1 MNYSNILAA
10 GLRLDIDYDRMAKEL
25 LALMDHQKCITF
37 SYPTDS
43 NTEVTAYSIFIRK
56 SPTELTEV
64 SFRTA
69 KSIDYDSWIWDYDLN
84 IPYTRT
90 VIGSMP
96 FTKLGT
102 VRIVFFPDVP
112 CIEHTD
118 WDNSSDHKHTLGL
131 SIIPNDAGTCCN
143 VWSEKLQKYV
153 EIPGNAML
161 LNDSV
166 KHFVPLGKG
175 TRITMRI
182 FGEIDYNYFADKIIP
197 DQCYYL

>member
-1 MNYSNILAA
+1 MKKILASA
-10 GLRLDIDYDRMAKEL
+10 LNLDIDYDRMATEL
-25 LALMDHQKCITF
+25 LAVMSHEKCIQF
-37 SYPTDS
+37 SYPTSPDI
-43 NTEVTAYSIFIRK
+43 EVTAYSIFLRNC
-56 SPTELTEV
+56 SVQPTEV

-69 KSIDYDSWIWDYDLN
+69 KSVDFDDWTWDYNLD
-84 IPYTRT
+84 IPYTRSI
-90 VIGSMP
+90 VNSLP
-96 FTKLGT
+96 FTTLGT
-102 VRIVFFPDVP
+102 VRVVFFPDVP

-118 WDNSSDHKHTLGL
+118 WDDVTDSKHTLGL
-131 SIIPNDAGTCCN
+131 SIIPNTAETCCN

-182 FGEIDYNYFADKIIP
+182 FGEIDYSWFDDKIIAEH
-197 DQCYYL
+197 CYYC